1 MVLEKSVSE
10 QVTCF
15 HCGEELPSDPI
26 TFDGKSFCCL
36 GCRTVYEVLSSNNL
50 GEYYGINQTPGT
62 RQSDVRDKDLGFLN
76 DPSIKSR
83 FIRYSDDQ
91 MSIGQFYI
99 PAMHCSSCIWLLE
112 NLYKLHN
119 GIFESTVNF
128 GDKML
133 TVKFDHTQLSLA
145 DLVRLLRK
153 IGYQPNLSLS
163 DEKSGGDK
171 EYSYGLYKKLGVAGF
186 SFGNIMLLS
195 FPEYLGFGGNDP
207 LLQSTFRVLIFILA
221 LPVLLYSST
230 DYFRSAIAAVRERGI
245 NIDVPLTLGI
255 IALFGRSTYDLFW
268 TASPGYMDSFA
279 GLLFFLLIGK
289 LFQHKTFESLNFDR
303 TYQSYF
309 PLSVSVEGI
318 DEEVTIP
325 IGSVKPG
332 DTIIIHNQEIIPADG
347 ILTEGEA
354 LIDYSFVTGESSP
367 VEIKAGELIYA
378 GGRQTGGIIKL
389 SVVQKT
395 SESYLTRLWNNS
407 SDAKKQHSTYS
418 DFSNVVSKYFTFAI
432 LLLAFGASA
441 YHAMT
446 SLEMAMNVFTAVLI
460 IACPCA
466 LALSTPFT
474 FGSAQRL
481 LARAGFYVRNP
492 IIIETMSKINAIVF
506 DKTGTLTGLQ
516 SLEVR
521 YTGDELTIPEKE
533 AAASLFRESV
543 HPLSR
548 RLYLHLRD
556 EITKTAGVNK
566 FSEITGYGIE
576 GYIDGKILKAGSA
589 KFLERENPLQIS
601 EKAKDIPGNKVYIAI
616 DQKVRGCFIVSS
628 VVRDGVKDMIADAA
642 ASNDVFLLS
651 GDTAKQDSSLL
662 RLFSDEKKTHFGKT
676 PFEKL
681 EFVKE
686 LKKQGKTVLMVGD
699 GLNDSGAVGAA
710 DVGVSVSDDITGFTP
725 AGDGIL
731 TGERV
736 RDTGKFLRF
745 TKDSMTIIK
754 ISFTVSALYN
764 ITGLTYAVSG
774 QLTPLFAAILMP
786 VSSLTVIVITSLGS
800 LFFARKRGIA

>member
-1 MVLEKSVSE
+1 MPEKSVSE
-10 QVTCF
+10 QVVCF
-15 HCGEELPSDPI
+15 HCGEELPSDPV
-26 TFDGKSFCCL
+26 TFDGKNFCCL

-62 RQSDVRDKDLGFLN
+62 RQTVLQDKDFAFLN
-76 DPSIKSR
+76 DPSTKTR
-83 FIRYSDDQ
+83 FIRYSDQQ
-91 MSIGQFYI
+91 MSIAQFYI

-112 NLYKLHN
+112 NLFKLHN

-128 GDKML
+128 GDKNL

-163 DEKSGGDK
+163 DEKFAGDK
-171 EYSYGLYKKLGVAGF
+171 EYSYQLYKKLGVAGF

-195 FPEYLGFGGNDP
+195 FPEYLGFGDNDP
-207 LLQSTFRVLIFILA
+207 LLQNTFRILIFILA
-221 LPVLLYSST
+221 LPVLFYSST
-230 DYFRSAIAAVRERGI
+230 DYFRSAIAAIRERGI

-255 IALFGRSTYDLFW
+255 VALFGRSTYDLFW
-268 TASPGYMDSFA
+268 TSSPGYMDSFA

-318 DEEVTIP
+318 KEEVTIP
-325 IGSVKPG
+325 IGHLKPG
-332 DTIIIHNQEIIPADG
+332 DTIIIHNQEVIPADG
-347 ILTEGEA
+347 ILIDGEA

-367 VEIKAGELIYA
+367 VEIRSEALIYA
-378 GGRQTGGIIKL
+378 GGRQTGGMIKL
-389 SVVQKT
+389 RVIQKT

-407 SDAKKQHSTYS
+407 PDTKKQHSRYS
-418 DFSNVVSKYFTFAI
+418 DFSNVVSKYFTIAV
-432 LLLAFGASA
+432 LLLAVGAAA
-441 YHAMT
+441 YHAFT
-446 SLEMAMNVFTAVLI
+446 SLAMAMNVFTAVLI

-481 LARAGFYVRNP
+481 FAKAGFYVRNP
-492 IIIETMSKINAIVF
+492 IIIETMAKINAVVF

-516 SLEVR
+516 SLDVR
-521 YTGDELTIPEKE
+521 YIGESLSVPEKE
-533 AAASLFRESV
+533 AVASLFRESI

-548 RLYLHLRD
+548 RLYLHLKD

-576 GYIDGKILKAGSA
+576 GYVAGKIIKAGSA
-589 KFLERENPLQIS
+589 KFLERENPIQFS
-601 EKAKDIPGNKVYIAI
+601 EKVKKLPGSKVYIST
-616 DQKVRGCFIVSS
+616 DEKVRGCFVVTS
-628 VVRDGVKDMIADAA
+628 VVRDGVKDMIRDVGSA
-642 ASNDVFLLS
+642 NEVFLLS
-651 GDTAKQDSSLL
+651 GDTAKQDASLL
-662 RLFSDEKKTHFGKT
+662 RLFNDESKTHFGKT

-686 LKKQGKTVLMVGD
+686 LKSKRKTVLMVGD

-736 RDTGKFLRF
+736 KDTGKFLRF
-745 TKDSMTIIK
+745 SKDAMTIIK
-754 ISFTVSALYN
+754 ISFTISVLYN

-774 QLTPLFAAILMP
+774 SMTPLFAAILMP
-786 VSSLTVIVITSLGS
+786 LSSLTVIVITSLGS
-800 LFFARKRGIA
+800 LIFAKKRGIF

>member
-1 MVLEKSVSE
+1 MLEKSVSE
-10 QVTCF
+10 RVVCF
-15 HCGEELPSDPI
+15 HCGEDLPSDPI
-26 TFDGKSFCCL
+26 TFEGKSFCCL

-50 GEYYGINQTPGT
+50 GQYYGINQTPGT
-62 RQSDVRDKDLGFLN
+62 RQSGVQDKDLGFLN

-112 NLYKLHN
+112 NLFKLHN

-128 GDKML
+128 GDKIL
-133 TVKFDHTQLSLA
+133 TIKFDHSQLSLA
-145 DLVRLLRK
+145 ELVRLFRK

-163 DEKSGGDK
+163 DERTGGEK
-171 EYSYGLYKKLGVAGF
+171 EYSYRLYKKLGVAGF

-195 FPEYLGFGGNDP
+195 FPEYLGFGGDD
-207 LLQSTFRVLIFILA
+207 LLLRNTFRILIFFLA

-230 DYFRSAIAAVRERGI
+230 DYFRSAIAAIRERGI

-268 TASPGYMDSFA
+268 TSNPGYMDSFA

-318 DEEVTIP
+318 DEDVTIP
-325 IGSVKPG
+325 IGNLKPG
-332 DTIIIHNQEIIPADG
+332 DTIIIRNQEIIPADG

-367 VEIKAGELIYA
+367 VEVKTGELIYA

-389 SVVQKT
+389 SVVQRT

-418 DFSNVVSKYFTFAI
+418 DFSNVVSKYFTVLI
-432 LLLAFGASA
+432 LLLAIGASA
-441 YHAMT
+441 YHAIT
-446 SLEMAMNVFTAVLI
+446 SFELAMSVFTAVLI

-474 FGSAQRL
+474 FGSAQRI
-481 LARAGFYVRNP
+481 LANAGFYVRNP
-492 IIIETMSKINAIVF
+492 IIIETMAKINTIVF

-521 YTGDELTIPEKE
+521 YFGEELSVSDRESF
-533 AAASLFRESV
+533 ASLFRESV

-548 RLYLHLRD
+548 RLYLYLKD
-556 EITKTAGVNK
+556 EITKTTGVNK
-566 FSEITGYGIE
+566 FSEIAGFGIE
-576 GYIDGKILKAGSA
+576 GYIDGRIIKAGSA
-589 KFLERENPLQIS
+589 KFLQRENPSQIS
-601 EKAKDIPGNKVYIAI
+601 ELVKDFPGNKVYIAT
-616 DQKVRGCFIVSS
+616 DETVRGCFVVSS
-628 VVRDGVKDMIADAA
+628 VIREGVKDMIADAELT
-642 ASNDVFLLS
+642 NEVFLLS
-651 GDTAKQDSSLL
+651 GDTAKQDLSLL
-662 RLFSDEKKTHFGKT
+662 KLFRDERKTHFGKT

-681 EFVKE
+681 EFVKV
-686 LKKQGKTVLMVGD
+686 LRKQGKTVLMVGD

-710 DVGVSVSDDITGFTP
+710 DVGVSVSEDVSGFTP

-736 RDTGKFLRF
+736 RDTAKFLRF

-754 ISFTVSALYN
+754 ISFAVSAVYN
-764 ITGLTYAVSG
+764 LAGLSYAVIG
-774 QLTPLFAAILMP
+774 QLTPLFAAVLMP
-786 VSSLTVIVITSLGS
+786 LSSITVIVITSLGS
-800 LFFARKRGIA
+800 LFFARKRGIV

>member
-1 MVLEKSVSE
+1 VLEKSVSE
-10 QVTCF
+10 QVSCY

-26 TFDGKSFCCL
+26 TFDGKNFCCL

-50 GEYYGINQTPGT
+50 GEYYGINQTPGLKQT
-62 RQSDVRDKDLGFLN
+62 GVQDKDLAFLN

-83 FIRYSDDQ
+83 FIRYSDEQ

-99 PAMHCSSCIWLLE
+99 PGMHCSSCIWLLE
-112 NLYKLHN
+112 NLFKLHPA
-119 GIFESTVNF
+119 IFESTVNF

-133 TVKFDHTQLSLA
+133 TVKFDHKQLTLA
-145 DLVRLLRK
+145 DLVRLLRQ

-171 EYSYGLYKKLGVAGF
+171 EYSYSLYKKLGVAGF

-195 FPEYLGFGGNDP
+195 FPEYLGFGDSDP
-207 LLQSTFRVLIFILA
+207 LLQNTFRILIFILA

-230 DYFRSAIAAVRERGI
+230 DYFRSAWAAVRERGI

-268 TASPGYMDSFA
+268 TSSPGYMDSFA

-325 IGSVKPG
+325 IGNLKPG

-347 ILTEGEA
+347 VLTEGEA

-367 VEIKAGELIYA
+367 VEIKTGELIYA

-407 SDAKKQHSTYS
+407 SDAKKQHSRYS
-418 DFSNVVSKYFTFAI
+418 DFSNVVSKYFTIAI
-432 LLLAFGASA
+432 LILAFGAA
-441 YHAMT
+441 IYHSVT
-446 SLEMAMNVFTAVLI
+446 SFEMAMNVFTAVLI

-474 FGSAQRL
+474 FGSAQRI
-481 LARAGFYVRNP
+481 LAKAGFYVRNP
-492 IIIETMSKINAIVF
+492 IIIETMAKINAIVF

-516 SLEVR
+516 ALEVR
-521 YTGDELTIPEKE
+521 YTGDELSTPEKE
-533 AAASLFRESV
+533 AVASLFRESV

-548 RLYLHLRD
+548 RLYLHLKD
-556 EITKTAGVNK
+556 QITKTAGVNK

-576 GYIDGKILKAGSA
+576 GFVEGSIIKAGSA
-589 KFLERENPLQIS
+589 KFLERENPAPYAD
-601 EKAKDIPGNKVYIAI
+601 KVKDVPGNKVYIST
-616 DQKVRGCFIVSS
+616 DGKVRGCFTVSS
-628 VVRDGVKDMIADAA
+628 VIRDGVKDMLADSGS
-642 ASNDVFLLS
+642 SNEVYLLS
-651 GDTAKQDSSLL
+651 GDTARQDSALL
-662 RLFSDEKKTHFGKT
+662 KLFSDEKKTHFGKT

-681 EFVKE
+681 EFVKN
-686 LKKQGKTVLMVGD
+686 LKAKGKTVLMVGD

-710 DVGVSVSDDITGFTP
+710 DVGVSVSDDISGFTP

-764 ITGLTYAVSG
+764 VTGLAYAVSG
-774 QLTPLFAAILMP
+774 ELTPLFAAILMP
-786 VSSLTVIVITSLGS
+786 LSSLTVIVITSLGS
-800 LFFARKRGIA
+800 LYFARKRGIAL